1 MAMGTD
7 AGQNNRPRSTLL
19 RFLLL
24 FLPVALV
31 LLLTIYVFYRLET
44 DNEKRL
50 LQLEQRHQ
58 VQLEKEALAG
68 ILDEVVVEARVQ
80 AQHEILESLHGP
92 PGPRQLNSL
101 ARELSKVLKTTNAYQ
116 RILYIDRNGEVLLRL
131 ARQDGGS
138 QAVREKAHGTPPAML
153 WERLSRE
160 LPPDKVYLAALDRQD
175 DNAAVIRV
183 AAPVTNDLG
192 EREGLLVMD
201 YRASRAL
208 RKMAG
213 LYFSRG
219 LVLLLDRQ
227 GHILLGG
234 RSQGSPRSR
243 PGEPTTPLPR
253 CGRWCGIKLAR
264 VTRGG
269 CSPRPVCSLG
279 RRLPLPRAF
288 LTPTKPA

>member
-1 MAMGTD
+1 M
-7 AGQNNRPRSTLL
+7 
-19 RFLLL
+19 
-24 FLPVALV
+24 
-31 LLLTIYVFYRLET
+31 
-44 DNEKRL
+44 
-50 LQLEQRHQ
+50 
-58 VQLEKEALAG
+58 
-68 ILDEVVVEARVQ
+68 
-80 AQHEILESLHGP
+80 
-92 PGPRQLNSL
+92 
-101 ARELSKVLKTTNAYQ
+101 SKVLKTTNAYQ

-227 GHILLGG
+227 GHILLGDVP
-234 RSQGSPRSR
+234 RAPPRSR

-279 RRLPLPRAF
+279 RRLPSRARF
-288 LTPTKPA
+288 